1 MNGIRPEMTLTG
13 RQDKTPETI
22 KGHGAVRDV
31 LAVSIGLTILSKR
44 PRHNTNTSTAH
55 SPGVMGQ
62 AFGIKLAT
70 PHANFGLCQ
79 KDRNE
84 SVYTVVA

>member
-1 MNGIRPEMTLTG
+1 MSGTRPEMTMTG

-22 KGHGAVRDV
+22 KGHGVVRDV

-70 PHANFGLCQ
+70 PHANLVCAKKTGKSPFTL
-79 KDRNE
+79 
-84 SVYTVVA
+84 